1 MDLESF
7 TKFLETRRQTSEEI
21 NKTIEFITEFAD
33 FLKKVGR
40 TPETCTYN
48 DFQNFSTILMQTQRN
63 TFVNYVNL
71 FRFGSFSNNKELII
85 GTLEVL
91 DGSEVIENLSKR
103 LTEEFGEEIQ
113 NTVFTGID
121 IPPLGLHPTKKP
133 IITKTLIDNLIANV
147 DPKKG
152 QKFLARGLRNKY
164 TESYKKPRESY
175 LKAKNIDEFLKNQ
188 QEDFW
193 QTLTTHYKEGT
204 LFYTQEITKEVL
216 EYIKSQ
222 KGMTEAGMRDGDN
235 VIITKIPYMAKHYLA
250 ETDKRKRNYY
260 YCHCP
265 WVREALL
272 HEDQPVDP
280 IFCNCSGGYY
290 KNFWEAVLDQ
300 EVEIELLESVLKGDD
315 QCKFKLELPKNVK
328 LE

>member
-1 MDLESF
+1 MDLEGF
-7 TKFLETRRQTSEEI
+7 AKFLETRRQTKEEI
-21 NKTIEFITEFAD
+21 DKTIEFVTEFAD
-33 FLKKVGR
+33 FLKKVER
-40 TPETCTYN
+40 TPETSTYD
-48 DFQNFSTILMQTQRN
+48 DFQDFSTILMQTQRN
-63 TFVNYVNL
+63 TFINYINL
-71 FRFGSFSNNKELII
+71 FRFGSFSNNKALIVAS
-85 GTLEVL
+85 LEVL
-91 DGSEVIENLSKR
+91 DGNEVIENLSKR
-103 LTEEFGEEIQ
+103 LTDDFGEELR
-113 NTVFTGID
+113 NTVFEGIE
-121 IPPLGLHPTKKP
+121 IPSLGTPPTEKP
-133 IITKTLIDNLIANV
+133 TITKALINNLLANV
-147 DPKKG
+147 DPKKC

-175 LKAKNIDEFLKNQ
+175 LKAKNIDEFLKIQ

-193 QTLTTHYKEGT
+193 QTLKTHYEEGT

-222 KGMTEAGMRDGDN
+222 LGMTEAGMREGSN
-235 VIITKIPYMAKHYLA
+235 VIITKIPYMAKNYLA
-250 ETDKRKRNYY
+250 EMDKQKRKYY

-265 WVREALL
+265 WVREAFL

-328 LE
+328 IE